1 MAIITIKKFSKNG
14 CRPCQALANFIGD
27 VDLFNAGAT
36 LENINISDE
45 KIKIGG
51 KDLTSEEV
59 IENYKLQSVPT
70 LLFERNGVEVGRIV
84 GLVGTE
90 EIIEAIEF
98 AKVAK

>member
-1 MAIITIKKFSKNG
+1 MIVTMKKFSKPN
-14 CRPCQALANFIGD
+14 CRPCQALANYIGD
-27 VDLFNAGAT
+27 IDLFNAGAT
-36 LENINISDE
+36 LENIDISE
-45 KIKIGG
+45 KPEVIDQYG
-51 KDLTSEEV
+51 LTS
-59 IENYKLQSVPT
+59 VPV

>member
-1 MAIITIKKFSKNG
+1 MIITIKKFSKNG

-27 VDLFNAGAT
+27 IDLFNAGAT

-45 KIKIGG
+45 KIKIG
-51 KDLTSEEV
+51 DTEFTSEEIV
-59 IENYKLQSVPT
+59 DKYKLQSVPT
-70 LLFERNGVEVGRIV
+70 LMFERNGVEVGRLV

>member
-1 MAIITIKKFSKNG
+1 MAIITIKKFSRNG

-27 VDLFNAGAT
+27 IDLFNAGAT

-51 KDLTSEEV
+51 KEFTSDEIV
-59 IENYKLQSVPT
+59 GNYKLQSVPT
-70 LLFERNGVEVGRIV
+70 LIFERSGVEVGRIT

-90 EIIEAIEF
+90 EIIDAIEF
-98 AKVAK
+98 AKVVR